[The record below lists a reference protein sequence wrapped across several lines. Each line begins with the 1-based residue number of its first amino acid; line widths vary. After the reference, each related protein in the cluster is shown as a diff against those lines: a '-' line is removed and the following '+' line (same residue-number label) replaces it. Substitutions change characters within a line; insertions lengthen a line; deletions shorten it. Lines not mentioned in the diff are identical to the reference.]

1 MKDKHLISI
10 FLVFVAI
17 LFTLASCQSNFKS
30 DEQKI
35 KEKLVGYEI
44 TYYNIAGKPINY
56 TVKESDILSIENG
69 NYKGALWKVRVGEA
83 LSWDIYL
90 DNNFNIVRQEQ
101 LFRT

>member
-1 MKDKHLISI
+1 MKDNLLIPI
-10 FLVFVAI
+10 FLI
-17 LFTLASCQSNFKS
+17 LAFALMMTTSCQSNLKS
-30 DEQKI
+30 NEQKI